1 MKLNAGKDSKFT
13 VADPCQGEPCKTG
26 QKYHKLLKTRLSQ
39 LRHYI
44 SWTPVPNFLIFCPYT
59 SVLLC
64 GTLLV
69 LGTLAIARALSS
81 CLFCPISLTENQPCV
96 PVCCLYSGQMLTT
109 SAEIWGWVLNVEKNN
124 GQVKYNL
131 YQLQNILSTYRN
143 GRELLGK
150 WGENKRN

>member
-81 CLFCPISLTENQPCV
+81 CLLLLPYLSHRKPTLCASMLSLLRPNADNICRNLGLSVECGKKYWTGEVQLI
-96 PVCCLYSGQMLTT
+96 PVAKHFVDLQKWQRTT
-109 SAEIWGWVLNVEKNN
+109 WEM
-124 GQVKYNL
+124 
-131 YQLQNILSTYRN
+131 R
-143 GRELLGK
+143 GK
-150 WGENKRN
+150 